1 MNQDQAV
8 SIVTKLIIAA
18 CAGIAAKLGFSSDL
32 AGLSATIAPAI
43 VALAVFAYSHWYNG
57 QSLGQPP
64 IVSPLPA
71 GWSVIQSGGSVPLG
85 QPPIVSPLPKVRRL
99 VTLLALGAI
108 AVSLTGC
115 TSVYTNGCV
124 TVVQTRGFGLRVTA
138 TGSSTSTPE
147 IDFEAFS
154 SYMSVYPTSTNALSC
169 APFFTTATANTTINP
184 FDVGINETI
193 GAGNVTAN
201 IGTNGTSGASTIIP
215 KVAKPQV
222 N

>member
-64 IVSPLPA
+64 IVSPLP
-71 GWSVIQSGGSVPLG
+71 
-85 QPPIVSPLPKVRRL
+85 KVRRL

-147 IDFEAFS
+147 IDFGAFS